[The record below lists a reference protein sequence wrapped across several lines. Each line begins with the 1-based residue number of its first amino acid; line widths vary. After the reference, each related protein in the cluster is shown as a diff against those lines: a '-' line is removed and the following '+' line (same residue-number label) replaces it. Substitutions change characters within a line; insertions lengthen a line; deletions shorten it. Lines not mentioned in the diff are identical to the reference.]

1 MMDIQKNPSPI
12 LGANRAP
19 AGSGSAGLG
28 AGPAASADV
37 EAFRSAMSR
46 PQAEGFRQGSGQGSE
61 QGSGSAGLERPDDLF
76 KNADRR
82 HDLESGESGEALEKK
97 PSESNADGRLKG
109 SDFIDAMFGRTQTD
123 AFMQAAAPR
132 AEGAAAASGFPEGD
146 LNAFVS
152 RILVSSPEKGSTE
165 VRLTLSDAALRGT
178 EVTLLRDAAGMLS
191 VKIVAADPRAFQTL
205 VASRGDLVS
214 ALEAQESA
222 GVSVVMEDGSDAND
236 TRQRSRG
243 LDALDNHE

>member
-1 MMDIQKNPSPI
+1 MMDIQKNPSPT

-28 AGPAASADV
+28 SGPAASADV

-46 PQAEGFRQGSGQGSE
+46 PQAEGSG

-82 HDLESGESGEALEKK
+82 HDLESGEALEKK
-97 PSESNADGRLKG
+97 PSGSNADGRLKG
-109 SDFIDAMFGRTQTD
+109 SDFIDAMFGRAQTD

-132 AEGAAAASGFPEGD
+132 ADGAAVSGFPEGD
-146 LNAFVS
+146 LNALVS

>member
-1 MMDIQKNPSPI
+1 MMDIQKNPSPT

-46 PQAEGFRQGSGQGSE
+46 PQAEGSG

-82 HDLESGESGEALEKK
+82 HDLESGEALEKK
-97 PSESNADGRLKG
+97 PSGSNADGGLKG
-109 SDFIDAMFGRTQTD
+109 ADFIDVMFGRTQTD
-123 AFMQAAAPR
+123 AFVQAAAPR
-132 AEGAAAASGFPEGD
+132 AEGAAASGFLEGD
-146 LNAFVS
+146 LNALVS

>member
-1 MMDIQKNPSPI
+1 MMDIQKNPSPT

-28 AGPAASADV
+28 SGPAASADV

-46 PQAEGFRQGSGQGSE
+46 PQAEGFRQGSGQGS
-61 QGSGSAGLERPDDLF
+61 GSAGLERPDDLF

-82 HDLESGESGEALEKK
+82 HDLESGEALEKK
-97 PSESNADGRLKG
+97 SSESNADGRLKG
-109 SDFIDAMFGRTQTD
+109 ADFIDAMFGRTQTD

-132 AEGAAAASGFPEGD
+132 AEGAAASGFPEGD
-146 LNAFVS
+146 LNALVS

-205 VASRGDLVS
+205 VASRGELVS
-214 ALEAQESA
+214 ALEAQESE
-222 GVSVVMEDGSDAND
+222 GVTVVMEDGADAND

>member
-1 MMDIQKNPSPI
+1 MMDIQKNPSPT
-12 LGANRAP
+12 LGANRVP

-46 PQAEGFRQGSGQGSE
+46 PQAEGSGQGLRQGSG

-82 HDLESGESGEALEKK
+82 HDLESGEALEKK

-132 AEGAAAASGFPEGD
+132 AEGAAASGFPEGD
-146 LNAFVS
+146 LNALVS

-205 VASRGDLVS
+205 VASRGELVS
-214 ALEAQESA
+214 ALEAQESE

>member
-1 MMDIQKNPSPI
+1 MMDIQKNPSPT

-46 PQAEGFRQGSGQGSE
+46 PQAEGSG

-82 HDLESGESGEALEKK
+82 HDLESGEALEKK
-97 PSESNADGRLKG
+97 PSGSNADGGLKG

-123 AFMQAAAPR
+123 AFMQAAGLR

-146 LNAFVS
+146 LNALVS

-214 ALEAQESA
+214 ALEAQESE

>member
-1 MMDIQKNPSPI
+1 MMDIQKNPSPT

-19 AGSGSAGLG
+19 AGSGSAGFG
-28 AGPAASADV
+28 AGPAANADV

-46 PQAEGFRQGSGQGSE
+46 PQAEGFGQGSG

-109 SDFIDAMFGRTQTD
+109 SDFIDSMFGRTQTD
-123 AFMQAAAPR
+123 AFMQASAPR
-132 AEGAAAASGFPEGD
+132 AEGAAASGFPEGD
-146 LNAFVS
+146 LNALVS

-205 VASRGDLVS
+205 VASRGELVS
-214 ALEAQESA
+214 ALEAQESE

>member
-1 MMDIQKNPSPI
+1 MMDIQKNPSPT
-12 LGANRAP
+12 LGANRET
-19 AGSGSAGLG
+19 AGSDLTGLG
-28 AGPAASADV
+28 SGRADSADV

-46 PQAEGFRQGSGQGSE
+46 PQAEGFGQGS
-61 QGSGSAGLERPDDLF
+61 GSGSAGLERPDDLF

-82 HDLESGESGEALEKK
+82 HDLESGEALEKK
-97 PSESNADGRLKG
+97 SSESNTDGRLKG
-109 SDFIDAMFGRTQTD
+109 ADFIDAMFGRTQTD

-146 LNAFVS
+146 LNALVS

-165 VRLTLSDAALRGT
+165 VRLTLSDAALGGT

-205 VASRGDLVS
+205 VASRGELVS
-214 ALEAQESA
+214 ALEAQEPG
-222 GVSVVMEDGSDAND
+222 GVSVVMEDGADAND

-243 LDALDNHE
+243 LDALDNNE